1 MKNKILFGI
10 MSLVFGL
17 FLTGCS
23 DDDSYINST
32 PLLNDDS
39 VVTGSAD
46 VTATS
51 ATFHGTV
58 SGLEEQATSAYA
70 TGFYYGY
77 TSNDLSEK
85 VSASSAAEFSSTIT
99 GTTGTTVY
107 YQAYVT
113 LQGRVTYTG
122 EVKSTVLTNAQA
134 VTGVASDLTA
144 NTVNLSGSVS
154 EAPTDAEC
162 GIILSGVE
170 GTENVRAGVRIKSD
184 GLSSISSINVNALG
198 LVPNTTYYY
207 VAYLDLGN
215 GVVYGEV
222 KSFTTPA
229 QTFDFDNDFVDL
241 GLSTK
246 WAKYNVGA
254 SQASEL
260 GGLYGFGD
268 LTGYNTSINTEDYA
282 SADIYKSAKD
292 IANLI
297 YDGRATIPTIDEFE
311 ELFTECTKEWT
322 EVDGVKGY
330 KFTGPNGN
338 SIFMPAAG
346 SRTQGT
352 TTGEGVEGRYL
363 SGSVNASDSKY
374 AMSYLF
380 NSSAASRST
389 TPVYQALS
397 VRPVSVAKNVKFD
410 KTLLYKTWE
419 LDLTTD
425 GEYKT
430 FPGPTYFYGADDSWR
445 TITNNEPVVGDTW
458 SWEADFAGNS
468 WAVGGSAAN
477 CQGYITFN
485 EDGTVEVKHVDADG
499 KETVEKGTYTIDE
512 ENKTIDLVG
521 CEVLCPTNFV
531 DGYVSER
538 SKGIKILSLTES
550 SCQLG
555 VYRDASQGKCTLSL
569 NLIPQLE
576 KYGYTAKLTCYG
588 AGPENDAWASATT
601 TIKGG
606 ETGTY
611 TITFNTTEPRT
622 NGQVYVL
629 DIPEFATAYPN
640 AFIRIDK
647 IEADGKDVPFDA
659 NKFYY
664 GNIEGAGTY
673 RVEMANIWGCGHN
686 DGWNGLK
693 DTPFHKEGGE
703 TTNETALAFNSTFA
717 VTFTIVSLDANL
729 SFNVKQTAVGLDDSW
744 DMPGNWGKEN
754 PGAVTV
760 ICDNFQYKLVNTS
773 NVDLTLTAEDCGGN
787 TPANGAVN
795 LIDVVGIRNYF
806 SGFDAKLVG
815 VTNDGASVSFI
826 ADNILYGDIEGNG
839 NFRVELHNIW
849 GSGTASNPAFGNIES
864 AAGNPCTK
872 VLGFT
877 RSSVY
882 TLGNFSAN
890 LFALPW

>member
-10 MSLVFGL
+10 LSLFISFGL
-17 FLTGCS
+17 MSCS
-23 DDDSYINST
+23 DDDYSIATAPMLTDESIQ
-32 PLLNDDS
+32 
-39 VVTGSAD
+39 TGSAD
-46 VTATS
+46 VTVTT
-51 ATFHGTV
+51 ATFHGSV
-58 SGLEEQATSAYA
+58 VGLDGQATSAYVV
-70 TGFYYGY
+70 GFNYGDAQD
-77 TSNDLSEK
+77 NLSEK
-85 VSASSAAEFSSTIT
+85 VVATSGSEFSATVS
-99 GTTGTTVY
+99 GTTGSVIY

-113 LQGRVTYTG
+113 LQGRVTYKG
-122 EVKSTVLTNAQA
+122 EVKSAVLTNATA
-134 VTGVASDLTA
+134 TTGAASNITATTATLAGTTA
-144 NTVNLSGSVS
+144 N
-154 EAPTDAEC
+154 APTDGEA
-162 GIILSGVE
+162 GIILSGVS
-170 GTENVRAGVRIKSD
+170 GTENVRAGVRIASTD
-184 GLSSISSINVNALG
+184 LSSLSVSALG
-198 LVPNTTYYY
+198 LRPNTTYYY
-207 VAYLDLGN
+207 VAYVDLGQ
-215 GVVYGEV
+215 GVVYGDV
-222 KSFTTPA
+222 KSFTTNS
-229 QTFDFDNDFVDL
+229 QTFDVDNDLVDL

-246 WAKYNVGA
+246 WARYNVGA
-254 SQASEL
+254 TTPTEL
-260 GGLYGFGD
+260 GGLFGFGD
-268 LTGYNTSINTEDYA
+268 LTGYNTSINPADYA
-282 SADIYKSAKD
+282 SADIYKSTSD
-292 IANLI
+292 VANQTF
-297 YDGRATIPTIDEFE
+297 GEKVTIPTIDEFE
-311 ELFTECTKEWT
+311 ELFTLCTKEWT
-322 EVDGVKGY
+322 TENGVAGY

-338 SIFMPAAG
+338 SIFLPAAG
-346 SRTQGT
+346 SRTEAT
-352 TTGEGVEGRYL
+352 VSGEGIEGRYL
-363 SGSVNASDSKY
+363 SGSINASDTKY

-380 NSSAASRST
+380 TNSGAARST

-419 LDLTTD
+419 LDLTTE

-445 TITNNEPVVGDTW
+445 TITNNEPITGDSW
-458 SWEADFAGNS
+458 SWEADFAGNA

-477 CQGYITFN
+477 CQGSITFN
-485 EDGTVEVKHVDADG
+485 EDGTVKVVHVSAEG
-499 KETVEKGTYTIDE
+499 IETTEEGTYTIDE
-512 ENKTIDLVG
+512 ENKTIDLIG

-538 SKGIKILSLTES
+538 STGIKILSLTEN

-555 VYRDASQGKCTLSL
+555 VYRDESQGKCTLSL

-611 TITFNTTEPRT
+611 TLTFTTTEPRT

-629 DIPEFATAYPN
+629 DIPEFAAAYPN

-717 VTFTIVSLDANL
+717 VTFTIVSLDADL
-729 SFNVKQTAVGLDDSW
+729 AFNVKQTAVGLDDSW
-744 DMPGNWGKEN
+744 NMPGNWGKEN

-760 ICDNFQYKLVNTS
+760 SYDNYQYKLASTS
-773 NVDLTLTAEDCGGN
+773 NVDLTLTAEDCEGK

-806 SGFDAKLVG
+806 PGFDAKLVG

-872 VLGFT
+872 DLGFT
-877 RSSVY
+877 SSSVY
-882 TLGNFSAN
+882 TLGNFSTN